1 VLLTS
6 ADEFFHRTKK
16 ILLKVIF
23 RIRIYN
29 PMQVSNKSERF
40 IPLRKTDLIQA
51 CVADGGLS
59 NEQQNTFKNLCQLIV
74 NTLHCEYH
82 QILEELKD
90 SYAPFDPNSD
100 TLAVTNL
107 TDDILQL
114 KQNHFTA
121 RFIQVLNAANFEK
134 VTDQDL
140 QEALQEESLFK
151 VRLAVEFE
159 DFADVVFYRR
169 GEHQQTETVSKF
181 WGLSNQKITFT
192 NYDKVAVYIKF
203 KDANYFSHTK
213 SGAQNFEP
221 GSTIIKLFQNVPK
234 ADLEMLFPNSQVRMR
249 TIDKAIIGGSALV
262 GGAVVLVTKLGAS
275 FLVLAGIFSY
285 WLGLSDQQITIN
297 SQQLIALGVGA
308 GVLGGFIFKEWSK
321 FKNRKLR
328 FMKALADNLYFK
340 NLDNNSGVFHH
351 LIDSAEE
358 EECKEAILAYYFLV
372 VQRKSMTSEQ
382 LDKKIELWFAKQFN
396 FHIDFEIADALAKL
410 ERFGIVKSHD
420 GQYTAL
426 PINAAQVE
434 LDAQW
439 DGMFNF
445 PK

>member
-1 VLLTS
+1 MKPS
-6 ADEFFHRTKK
+6 IKK
-16 ILLKVIF
+16 D
-23 RIRIYN
+23 
-29 PMQVSNKSERF
+29 RF

-51 CVADGGLS
+51 CLDEGRLS
-59 NEQQNTFKNLCQLIV
+59 AEQFNPFKTLCQLIV
-74 NTLHCEYH
+74 STLHFEYH

-100 TLAVTNL
+100 TITVTKI
-107 TDDILQL
+107 TDDILQA
-114 KQNHFTA
+114 KQASFTT
-121 RFIQVLNAANFEK
+121 RFTQVLNAANFEK
-134 VTDQDL
+134 ITDQDL

-159 DFADVVFYRR
+159 DFEDVVFYRR
-169 GEHQQTETVSKF
+169 GEYQQSETIIKF
-181 WGLSNQKITFT
+181 WGLRKQKITFT

-203 KDANYFSHTK
+203 KDADYFNQTK
-213 SGAQNFEP
+213 GTKLNLKQGTADSGSTDP
-221 GSTIIKLFQNVPK
+221 GATIIKLFQNVPK

-275 FLVLAGIFSY
+275 LLVLAGLFSY
-285 WLGLSDQQITIN
+285 WLGLSNQEVTIN
-297 SQQLIALGVGA
+297 TQQLIALGVGA

-321 FKNRKLR
+321 FKNRKMR

-358 EECKEAILAYYFLV
+358 EECKEAILAYYFLL
-372 VQRKSMTSEQ
+372 VQGTSMTSEQ
-382 LDKKIELWFAKQFN
+382 LDEKIEQWFGEQFD
-396 FHIDFEIADALAKL
+396 FQIDFEIADALAKL
-410 ERFGIVKSHD
+410 QRFGIIKTEVGK
-420 GQYTAL
+420 YTAL
-426 PINAAQVE
+426 PIIVAQSK

-439 DGMFNF
+439 DGIFNF
-445 PK
+445 SEEPFLPE